1 MEILSKL
8 GVDYTF
14 FYQVLIFCVAYIAVS
29 RLLFK
34 PYLKAYHKRLE
45 VTFGHQEVAEK
56 LNAQSQELHIQCEA
70 KSKEVNSKV
79 QSYYEQAHK
88 EAQAIQAAT
97 IEKARKEA
105 EALVLKNRQDTQA
118 EADRARSEIK
128 KLVPDLSHEIQRK
141 VLSREV

>member
-8 GVDYTF
+8 GIDYTL
-14 FYQVLIFCVAYIAVS
+14 FYQLIVFCVAYIALT

-34 PYLKAYHKRLE
+34 PYQKAYHKRLE
-45 VTFGHQEVAEK
+45 VTFGNQEVAEK
-56 LNAQSQELHIQCEA
+56 LNAQSQELHIQYEA
-70 KSKEVNSKV
+70 KAREVNSKV

-88 EAQAIQAAT
+88 EAQAIQAST

-105 EALVLKNRQDTQA
+105 EAFVQKTRQETQS
-118 EADRARSEIK
+118 EADKARSELK
-128 KLVPDLSHEIQRK
+128 KLVPDLSQDIQRK

>member
-14 FYQVLIFCVAYIAVS
+14 FYQFIIFCVAYIAVS

-34 PYLKAYHKRLE
+34 PYQKAYHKRLE

-56 LNAQSQELHIQCEA
+56 LNAQSQELHIQYEA
-70 KSKEVNSKV
+70 KAREVNSKI

-88 EAQAIQAAT
+88 EAQAVQAAT

-105 EALVLKNRQDTQA
+105 EAIVLKNRQDTQA
-118 EADRARSEIK
+118 EADKARAEIK
-128 KLVPDLSHEIQRK
+128 KLVPDLSREIQKK

>member
-14 FYQVLIFCVAYIAVS
+14 FYQFVIFCVAYIAVS

-56 LNAQSQELHIQCEA
+56 LNAQSQELHIQYETKA
-70 KSKEVNSKV
+70 REVNSKV

-105 EALVLKNRQDTQA
+105 ESIVIKNRQETQE
-118 EADRARSEIK
+118 EANRARAEIK
-128 KLVPDLSHEIQRK
+128 KLIPELSTEIQRK
-141 VLSREV
+141 VLSREI